1 MSLVSGLVG
10 AQASSSAA
18 NTQAAATTQASSD
31 ANATQL
37 AMYAMSRE
45 DTAPWR
51 KKGEDALNALATK
64 IYAGPGDYTK
74 SPGYDFR
81 LAEGNKALERSAAA
95 RGSLLSGGTLKALTR
110 YGQDYAT
117 SDYDN
122 FLRRYYENLTPLQSL
137 AGVGQSTAAQT
148 AVQGNQ
154 VAGQMAANTLQ
165 AGMVAG
171 QAQAA
176 GDINQANSIIG
187 ANRSGASNA
196 LLAYQVFKQPAMNY
210 GAANASQWAGVDTA
224 GLTAAELAAGV

>member
-1 MSLVSGLVG
+1 MSFVSGIVG
-10 AQASSSAA
+10 ASASTSAA
-18 NTQAAATTQASSD
+18 STQAAATTQASSD

-51 KKGEDALNALATK
+51 KTGEDALNALAAK
-64 IYAGPGDYTK
+64 INAGPGDHTR

-81 LAEGNKALERSAAA
+81 LSEGEKAIQRSAAA
-95 RGSLLSGGTLKALTR
+95 RGNLLGGGTLKALTR

-122 FLRRYYENLTPLQSL
+122 FLRRYYESLTPLQSL

-148 AVQGNQ
+148 AASGNQ
-154 VAGQMAANTLQ
+154 VGGQIAANTLQ
-165 AGMVAG
+165 AGINAG

-176 GDINQANSIIG
+176 GEINQANSIIG

-224 GLTAAELAAGV
+224 GMTAAELAAGV